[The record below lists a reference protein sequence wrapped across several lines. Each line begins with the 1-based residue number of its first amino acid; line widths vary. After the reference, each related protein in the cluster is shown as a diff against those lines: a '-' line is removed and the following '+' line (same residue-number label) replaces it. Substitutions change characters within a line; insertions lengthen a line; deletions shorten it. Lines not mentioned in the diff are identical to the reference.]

1 MTVRELFLNTWA
13 DVAAFLPKYA
23 AALVTPHRWLDT
35 DIGLVFFALFTY
47 VIIFK
52 LISEWASRQYQ
63 DRTWWQQRYGSS
75 WPFWYLL
82 FTSDSLGPIY
92 LLGSATLAAI
102 GGSLPLS
109 LLTKI
114 GVFKT
119 DPFES
124 SWGWV
129 LLYLGLVW
137 AVLCYLGL
145 SLKTRIDNKVQGI
158 LYGIDP
164 TIKLDRFTRK
174 VENED

>member
-1 MTVRELFLNTWA
+1 MTLRELLLDTWA
-13 DVAAFLPKYA
+13 DVAAFFPKYIYT
-23 AALVTPHRWLDT
+23 LVTPHRWLDT
-35 DIGLVFFALFTY
+35 DIGLVFCALFTY
-47 VIIFK
+47 FVIFK
-52 LISEWASRQYQ
+52 LIFEWANQQYQ
-63 DRTWWQQRYGSS
+63 DGTWWQKRYGSS

-82 FTSDSLGPIY
+82 FTSDSLAPIY
-92 LLGSATLAAI
+92 LLGSAVLAAI

-109 LLTKI
+109 LLTEI

-145 SLKTRIDNKVQGI
+145 SLKTRIDNKVQSI
-158 LYGIDP
+158 LYEIDP
-164 TIKLDRFTRK
+164 TIKLNRFTR
-174 VENED
+174 EIEDED